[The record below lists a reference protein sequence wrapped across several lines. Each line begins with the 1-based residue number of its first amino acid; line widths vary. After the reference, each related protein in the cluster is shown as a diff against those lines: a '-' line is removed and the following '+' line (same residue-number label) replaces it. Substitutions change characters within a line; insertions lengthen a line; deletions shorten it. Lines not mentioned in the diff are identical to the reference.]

1 MDELYED
8 LHWLI
13 LITGHVLCMESE
25 GETALIPL
33 EITRCSMKQ
42 VCKDLLQLLHIS
54 QVGNGKYEISFVY
67 VFFSLEREMLM

>member
-8 LHWLI
+8 LHWLVM
-13 LITGHVLCMESE
+13 ITGHVLSMESD

-42 VCKDLLQLLHIS
+42 VGKGSLQLLHLS
-54 QVGNGKYEISFVY
+54 G
-67 VFFSLEREMLM
+67 